1 MRFSCFKGCM
11 YAWFVTYIC
20 LFIRPDCNVR
30 NEELGGWK
38 YLMKTNICFVCKFN
52 VTMKLVWKI
61 SFHFFNVLVDQILLD
76 TITNIIAFFSIL
88 RVLFI
93 YSIRKLAHP
102 SSNIKSKFIL
112 SVPWILKMTTVNRV
126 RWYACV
132 KWSMKGMKQCII
144 EVI

>member
-1 MRFSCFKGCM
+1 M
-11 YAWFVTYIC
+11 
-20 LFIRPDCNVR
+20 
-30 NEELGGWK
+30 
-38 YLMKTNICFVCKFN
+38 MKTNICFVCKFT

-93 YSIRKLAHP
+93 YSKTKVSTPFIKYQIKIYPICPL
-102 SSNIKSKFIL
+102 NIKND
-112 SVPWILKMTTVNRV
+112 NRV

-132 KWSMKGMKQCII
+132 K
-144 EVI
+144 